1 MINHSC
7 RRVKKENATFEAVQN
22 SSHKNPLNPSHQTF
36 HTTHLHLT
44 SRRILV
50 SKVFIALAFD
60 ESVHPRKLRFLLA
73 ELPVQVCVCVA
84 VDTVFGTSVGL
95 ALIGVVEPS
104 NGQYSYRTSPE
115 DLDQLTYSHDLCTP
129 PKPPTSCA
137 QSPTCRYRFPGT
149 VAELSRSRRFQCR

>member
-1 MINHSC
+1 MSTLMYPIMISLQYTSTFIRYRDRQDQVRKPINHSC

-73 ELPVQVCVCVA
+73 ELPVQVCVCA
-84 VDTVFGTSVGL
+84 AIDTVLRRPVWFS
-95 ALIGVVEPS
+95 LIGVVEPS
-104 NGQYSYRTSPE
+104 I
-115 DLDQLTYSHDLCTP
+115 H
-129 PKPPTSCA
+129 
-137 QSPTCRYRFPGT
+137 QSVFTLSNRET
-149 VAELSRSRRFQCR
+149 SRSAHL